1 MRWGLKGRSVNR
13 KENMSATPPP
23 TTPPGSAIEEAWHS
37 ETVET
42 IAHRL
47 TTHLGQGLTAEEA
60 DTRLR
65 QHGPNE
71 LREAPRPPFWKLVLD
86 QFRSFVVIIL
96 IAASLVSVL
105 LGEWVDAG
113 VIMLIVLLN
122 ATIGVIQESK
132 AEEALAALKKM
143 AAPNATVIRGGAR
156 QVIPSRDLVPGD
168 IVLLEAGNYVP
179 ADVRLVEAINL
190 RIEEAALTGESVPVE
205 KAAHARLEKDIPLG
219 DRRNTAFM
227 GTLISYG
234 RGSGVVVGTGMQTQ
248 MGLIAQMLQ
257 NLESEPTPLQ
267 QRLDELG
274 RQLGYATLVICGVV
288 FVVAVVKQ
296 TDLTLVTAPGGGLLV
311 YLQQFSLVITEVFLI
326 AVSLAIAAV
335 PEGLPAVVTITLAIG
350 MREMVRRHALIRRL
364 SAVETLGSA
373 NVICTDKTGT
383 LTQNAMT
390 AVRLWVDD
398 RLFTISGEGYNPRGD
413 FKLNAE
419 TVDLKLYPAALTALW
434 AGVLASDASLEAVGE
449 TETGQSFR
457 MVGDPTEGALVVAG
471 AKAGVHKEKLGEAY
485 PRLNE
490 VPFDSER
497 KRMSVILDVISP
509 AKQDA
514 SPFDESAEA
523 QGEIYAIATKGAPD
537 VMVGLCTHYQ
547 RMDDTALPMTD
558 ALRRRILAANEAMS
572 RDALRVLAV
581 AYRATRT
588 PPEQWVVTPERV
600 EQRLTFIG
608 LFGIID
614 PPRPE
619 VPPAIARARRAGIRT
634 IMITGDYH
642 NTAEAIGRSIGLLAP
657 GHKALS
663 GSDLDTLD
671 DNALMETL
679 DTTDAFARVSP
690 QHKVRIVNA
699 LRQKGDVV
707 AMTGDGV
714 NDAPALKRADIGV
727 AMGITGTD
735 VAKETADMVL
745 TDDNYVSIVS
755 AVEQGRIIYANI
767 RKFVYFLLSSNV
779 AEIMVIF
786 LATLAGLPSPLTAIQ
801 LLWLNLVTDG
811 APALALAMEKGD
823 PDVMQRRPRP
833 KREPIIHGPM
843 RLGIVV
849 QTIAQTSAVLGAF
862 AVGLYWHIDQT
873 LPPGVNPVLALLQHN
888 WRGVDVQVAETMAFV
903 TLSLCELFRAFTVR
917 SERQFL
923 VQLGLFSNRWMLVA
937 VGSSLTLLLLTV
949 FVPFLQ
955 PIFNTHALSWT
966 EWQVVL
972 VLALLPA
979 VADELVKAWL
989 KWRERMPRPKA

>member
-1 MRWGLKGRSVNR
+1 MAIPNS
-13 KENMSATPPP
+13 P
-23 TTPPGSAIEEAWHS
+23 TGPETSEAWHS

-42 IAHRL
+42 IARKL
-47 TTHLGQGLTAEEA
+47 ATHLERGLTPEEA
-60 DTRLR
+60 AERLR

-71 LREAPRPPFWKLVLD
+71 LREAPRPPFWKLVLE
-86 QFRSFVVIIL
+86 QFRSFVVLIL
-96 IAASLVSVL
+96 LAASLVSAL

-113 VIMLIVLLN
+113 VIMAIVVLN
-122 ATIGVIQESK
+122 TVIGVIQEAK

-143 AAPNATVIRGGAR
+143 AAPNATVVRGGAR

-179 ADVRLVEAINL
+179 ADVRLVEAVNL

-205 KAAHARLEKDIPLG
+205 KAAHARLEKDLPLG

-234 RGSGVVVGTGMQTQ
+234 RGTGMVVGTGMQTQ

-257 NLESEPTPLQ
+257 TLDSEPTPLQ

-288 FVVAVVKQ
+288 FVVAVFKQ
-296 TDLTLVTAPGGGLLV
+296 TDLSLLTAPGGGFV
-311 YLQQFSLVITEVFLI
+311 AYLERFSRAITEVFLI

-350 MREMVRRHALIRRL
+350 MREMVKRHALIRKL

-398 RLFTISGEGYNPRGD
+398 RLFTITGEGYDPRGE
-413 FKLNAE
+413 F
-419 TVDLKLYPAALTALW
+419 TVNGEPIDLRLYPAALTALW

-449 TETGQSFR
+449 TETGMSYR

-471 AKAGVHKEKLGEAY
+471 AKAGVSKEKLGETY
-485 PRLNE
+485 PRLDE

-509 AKQDA
+509 SRHDA
-514 SPFDESAEA
+514 SPYDEKAEA
-523 QGEIYAIATKGAPD
+523 QGEIYAITTKGAPD

-547 RMDDTALPMTD
+547 RMDDTALPLTD
-558 ALRRRILAANEAMS
+558 ALRRRILAANEAMA

-581 AYRATRT
+581 AYRTTHT
-588 PPEQWVVTPERV
+588 PREQWVVTPERV

-619 VPPAIARARRAGIRT
+619 VPPAIVRARQAGIRT
-634 IMITGDYH
+634 ITITGDYH
-642 NTAEAIGRSIGLLAP
+642 NTAEAIGRTIGLLAP

-663 GSDLDTLD
+663 GADLDKLD
-671 DNALMETL
+671 DAGLIEAL

-690 QHKVRIVNA
+690 QHKVRIVDG
-699 LRQKGDVV
+699 LRQKDAVV

-779 AEIMVIF
+779 TEIMVIF

-823 PDVMQRRPRP
+823 PDVMARQPRP
-833 KREPIIHGPM
+833 KREPIINGPM

-849 QTIAQTSAVLGAF
+849 QTVVQTSAVLGAF
-862 AVGLYWHIDQT
+862 ALGLYWHIESS
-873 LPPGVNPVLALLQHN
+873 LPAGSFPLLGILQFD
-888 WRGVDVQVAETMAFV
+888 WRGVDVQSAETMAFV

-923 VQLGLFSNRWMLVA
+923 AQLGLFSNRWMVLA
-937 VGSSLTLLLLTV
+937 VGSSIALLLLTV

-955 PIFNTHALSWT
+955 PIFNTHAMNWT
-966 EWQVVL
+966 EWQAVL

-979 VADELVKAWL
+979 AAEEGLKAWERGRESGGA
-989 KWRERMPRPKA
+989 RERGRKGEGSRKQEAGRRK